1 MTAHSALSVSVKFT
15 ALVAVGALVA
25 SCTSSPESSPESSS
39 PAPVV
44 TSSESGEPAAQSISA
59 ASVEPW
65 RAGALTASGDGPVYP
80 TVWPA
85 SLVDGSGSSTSLAPV
100 LSVPRNADVSGE
112 VDVEV
117 VSLSDGGGFGAD
129 GAGAATE
136 LVWSGRGPAKK
147 IELPMAEP
155 VLVQGSTY
163 AWRARAGE
171 GKPWVGPWAFTVDTA
186 RVSTVPTD
194 QLGGVGVNLLSGVP
208 STSWTSNPFAGAAGV
223 LRIGAAYRPGTASTP
238 GLPAGWT
245 WILPGSGLI
254 RLTESETTGGS
265 GEDAGPLS
273 VTISSGEGAGP
284 TFVRTDSGAYVPGLA
299 DGTATSYATGGVL
312 TRVQPGVWELASPD
326 GRLVRF
332 DGGRVSGEWFAG
344 VPVAAFTW
352 DDQGRLQ
359 TLTDGVEGGRSMS
372 ITYGG
377 GECAAGGWEGFSV
390 AADLWCA
397 VTYPDGTTTQ
407 VGYLGESIGM
417 IADAGGIGIGF
428 GWDDAGRLA
437 RVRSIGSTMAA
448 ATDPGWR
455 VDETASTIE
464 YDGSGRVKAVTQA
477 AIAPGGSRLRHV
489 YSYPTGQDDVLRA
502 QVVEE
507 VVQGGDV
514 TLQASALGQGVTS
527 IVEAR
532 SDTWQTLKST
542 GGDGLTSKMEYDSA
556 TGALATGTATT
567 GRVSSMVSDAEGL
580 ASSSTGPYLGS
591 TSGALKTERTF
602 DATVLDPTN
611 AASSRTEGWQGLA
624 ATIWSGDAPG
634 GAAQWWNRS
643 VLRDGLKAS
652 FDSSPT
658 GAPSPW
664 RAQATGLWR
673 LADGGEY
680 RIEITASGQTEVEL
694 TIDGTR
700 CVDSSGKA
708 GCVLR
713 LKKGDHF
720 ITVAAATSDAK
731 GSASFAIAADGPG
744 ISGPISLG
752 SLRPNYNAATRIVT
766 NDVVD
771 GRNLGSKVFDFTAPW
786 GGAPSNVT
794 APGGLTTAFT
804 YEATDASR
812 GEFGRPRTMTTPG
825 GATQSMTYYAVGES
839 VADPCTGTSYA
850 QSGQQS
856 STTRYD
862 GVVVSSVYDSAGRV
876 VSTTTKGG
884 GASELACFAYD
895 AAGRLIETSITGIDG
910 ELREKTTLTYTMDA
924 GLMTQVSTTT
934 LGEAA
939 PLQPGGTFVT
949 TTVVN
954 SASQIVELIEPN
966 GTRTVREYNVEGDP
980 TRRTV
985 YAPGADQPTLDVV
998 TAYDK
1003 STGWL
1008 SSIEANGTMLAEVNY
1023 DSYGLPTTIDYAGDV
1038 KATVAYDTAGSASD
1052 LVVTA
1057 GEQQISQSRTRNA
1070 AGRTLSLTT
1079 KVRGDKDSSF
1089 KWAYTYDAAG
1099 RLTGAELA
1107 AGGDTALSGGGDR
1120 SLSYSYGKAPQG
1132 CSQGAGADLERTGGA
1147 RDGQD
1152 YQTCR
1157 DQRGRLDWTTDPH
1170 LAGDGER
1177 AKATYDELGRLTGL
1191 SGTVPLEQT
1200 WWYGTQ
1206 LSTITEGST
1215 DADRLTTTLLTA
1227 GGVLLERTFTDAAG
1241 TTTTRYGYADSGQ
1254 PTLILDGDD
1263 AVLDIRVALPGGA
1276 LAHLTPDQPI
1286 ATEHTD
1292 LYGSALATTRDDAFV
1307 GGGLTGVLGPYGEPM
1322 AKEAA
1327 PTGPT
1332 TGIGTGTTYGFQ
1344 GAAGNPT
1351 VAGHHAITVS
1361 ARPYHPWLGEFLAF
1375 DPVVGA
1381 STTGYGYGD
1390 GNPVD
1395 KPDFSGGE
1403 GIWDLV
1409 GVAGAV
1415 LAAVGG
1421 IATGNI
1427 NVRTSTLAKVAA
1439 IGSLAVGSAAAISGV
1454 AGSWTTG
1461 DSTTASAI
1469 TTALAAVGMVI
1480 AGHSVAS
1487 KILSDRANNQLL
1499 RQYSE
1504 QAFVLAQKDAGEFWA
1519 VREAKRLDL
1528 YTKPSNTQAER
1539 DALMSAFREADQAY
1553 SEALDEGMRR
1563 NFLFVSVDSPLSFK
1577 NWMMGG
1583 GIGQ

>member
-1 MTAHSALSVSVKFT
+1 VSA
-15 ALVAVGALVA
+15 
-25 SCTSSPESSPESSS
+25 
-39 PAPVV
+39 
-44 TSSESGEPAAQSISA
+44 
-59 ASVEPW
+59 
-65 RAGALTASGDGPVYP
+65 
-80 TVWPA
+80 
-85 SLVDGSGSSTSLAPV
+85 
-100 LSVPRNADVSGE
+100 E

-117 VSLSDGGGFGAD
+117 VSLSAGGGFGAN
-129 GAGAATE
+129 GAGEATE
-136 LVWSGRGPAKK
+136 VVWSGRRPAKA
-147 IELPMAEP
+147 IELPVAEP
-155 VLVQGSTY
+155 VLAQGSTY
-163 AWRARAGE
+163 AWRARSGE

-186 RVSTVPTD
+186 RISTAPTD
-194 QLGGVGVNLLSGVP
+194 QIGGVGVNLLSGIP

-223 LRIGAAYRPGTASTP
+223 LRIGAAYRPGTAATA
-238 GLPAGWT
+238 GLPAGWA

-254 RLTESETTGGS
+254 RLTESEITGGS

-284 TFVRTDSGAYVPGLA
+284 TFVRTETGAYVPGLA

-332 DGGRVSGEWFAG
+332 EGGRVSGEWFAG

-377 GECAAGGWEGFSV
+377 GECSASGWEGFSV
-390 AADLWCA
+390 ADGLWCA

-437 RVRSIGSTMAA
+437 RVRGVGSTMAA
-448 ATDPGWR
+448 ATDAAWR

-464 YDGSGRVKAVTQA
+464 YDGSGRVQAVMRA

-489 YSYPTGQDDVLRA
+489 YSYPSGQDDVLRA

-507 VVQGGDV
+507 IVQGGDAA
-514 TLQASALGQGVTS
+514 LQASALGKGVAS

-542 GGDGLTSKMEYDSA
+542 GGDGLTSTMEYDPA
-556 TGALATGTATT
+556 TGALAMGTATT
-567 GRVSSMVSDAEGL
+567 GRVTSMASDAEGL

-591 TSGALKTERTF
+591 SSGALKTERTF
-602 DATVLDPTN
+602 DSTVLDPAN
-611 AASSRTEGWQGLA
+611 AAFSQTEGWQGLA
-624 ATIWSGDAPG
+624 ATVWSGDAPG

-658 GAPSPW
+658 GVSSPW

-680 RIEITASGQTEVEL
+680 RIEITASRETEVDL
-694 TIDGTR
+694 TIDGAR
-700 CVDSSGKA
+700 CVDSSGAA
-708 GCVLR
+708 GCAVR

-720 ITVAAATSDAK
+720 VTVAASASDAK
-731 GSASFAIAADGPG
+731 GTASFTIAADGPG
-744 ISGPISLG
+744 VSGPISLG

-771 GRNLGSKVFDFTAPW
+771 GRNLGSKAFDFTAPW
-786 GGAPSNVT
+786 GGAPSKVT

-825 GATQSMTYYAVGES
+825 GSKQSMTYFAVGES
-839 VADPCTGTSYA
+839 ATDPCTGTSYA

-876 VSTTTKGG
+876 VATTTQGG
-884 GASELACFAYD
+884 GASEVACFAYD
-895 AAGRLIETSITGIDG
+895 VAGRLIESSVTGIDG
-910 ELREKTTLTYTMDA
+910 KLREKTTLTYTMDK

-939 PLQPGGTFVT
+939 PLQPGGTFTT
-949 TTVVN
+949 TTVIN
-954 SASQIVELIEPN
+954 SASQVVEVTEPN

-980 TRRTV
+980 TRRAV

-998 TAYDK
+998 TSYDK

-1008 SSIEANGTMLAEVNY
+1008 SSIEANGTTLADVTY
-1023 DSYGLPTTIDYAGDV
+1023 DSYGLPTTIEYAGDV

-1052 LVVTA
+1052 LVLTA
-1057 GEQQISQSRTRNA
+1057 GEQQVSQSRTRNS
-1070 AGRTLSLTT
+1070 AGRTLALAT
-1079 KVRGDKDSSF
+1079 KVRGDKDSGY
-1089 KWAYTYDAAG
+1089 KWSYTYDSAG

-1107 AGGDTALSGGGDR
+1107 ASGDTALAGGGDR

-1147 RDGQD
+1147 RDGKD

-1157 DQRGRLDWTTDPH
+1157 DERGRLDWTTDPH
-1170 LAGDGER
+1170 LAGKGER
-1177 AKATYDELGRLTGL
+1177 AKATYDELGRLTAL

-1215 DADRLTTTLLTA
+1215 DADRLTTTMLTA
-1227 GGVLLERTFTDAAG
+1227 GGVLLERAFADAAG
-1241 TTTTRYGYADSGQ
+1241 TTTTRYGYGDSDQ
-1254 PTLILDGDD
+1254 PTLILDGSD

-1276 LAHLTPDQPI
+1276 LAHLTPEQPI
-1286 ATEHTD
+1286 AIEHTD

-1322 AKEAA
+1322 AEDAA
-1327 PTGPT
+1327 PSSAT

-1344 GAAGNPT
+1344 AAVGNPT
-1351 VAGHHAITVS
+1351 VVGHHAITVS

-1403 GIWDLV
+1403 GLWDLV

-1427 NVRTSTLAKVAA
+1427 NVRTSTLARVAA
-1439 IGSLAVGSAAAISGV
+1439 IGTLAVGSAAAIAGV
-1454 AGSWTTG
+1454 AGTWTTG

-1504 QAFVLAQKDAGEFWA
+1504 KALVLAEKDAGEFWA
-1519 VREAKRLDL
+1519 IREAKRLDL
-1528 YTKPSNTQAER
+1528 HTKPSHNQAER
-1539 DALMSAFREADQAY
+1539 DVLMNAFRQADQAY
-1553 SEALDEGMRR
+1553 NDVLDESMRR
-1563 NFLFVSVDSPLSFK
+1563 NFFYVSVDAPLSFK
-1577 NWMMGG
+1577 SWLTGLNMA
-1583 GIGQ
+1583 Q